1 VVFNTLTPEHIRTIL
16 AMELGKVQKTIF
28 EASHTFYYLTPDAR
42 EVILKEGYSKEYGAR
57 NLKRT
62 IEKRVRI
69 PLARLLASNQVA
81 EGETVVISK
90 VAEQE
95 DFEYSVENKP
105 IEIEKE
111 IL

>member
-1 VVFNTLTPEHIRTIL
+1 
-16 AMELGKVQKTIF
+16 MELGKVQKTIF
-28 EASHTFYYLTPDAR
+28 EASHTFYYLTPEAR

-69 PLARLLASNQVA
+69 PLARLLASNQIA

-90 VAEQE
+90 VEGQE
-95 DFEYSVENKP
+95 EFEYSVESKAV
-105 IEIEKE
+105 EIEKE
-111 IL
+111 NQ

>member
-1 VVFNTLTPEHIRTIL
+1 
-16 AMELGKVQKTIF
+16 
-28 EASHTFYYLTPDAR
+28 
-42 EVILKEGYSKEYGAR
+42 
-57 NLKRT
+57 
-62 IEKRVRI
+62 
-69 PLARLLASNQVA
+69 VA

>member
-1 VVFNTLTPEHIRTIL
+1 
-16 AMELGKVQKTIF
+16 
-28 EASHTFYYLTPDAR
+28 
-42 EVILKEGYSKEYGAR
+42 VILKEGYSKEYGAR